1 MSFAGIGATPGR
13 PLETLGTVERTE
25 KGIAVPLDPYFQE
38 MYLARRRDMIAEAR
52 GMVTGVL
59 TTAVTKVL
67 PWRRRAALRALE
79 HSPARTVGNKVSGTA
94 LAGSEAATP
103 KPTATGPK
111 SPLSAE
117 EKAKRKTPAWKRRNA
132 QKWDTKLFGRVGLTP
147 PDVEIT
153 DHTVAVDGYP
163 SVRVRVYRPLDAE
176 QDGADNAGRTAALPA
191 ILAFF
196 GGSFQLGGVEY
207 TSVDAAFRSRTA
219 DARVIHVAVDYALA
233 PEHRY
238 PTQIEQGYAALRWLV
253 EHADEL
259 GVNPDRIGI
268 NGTSSGGNIAAAV
281 TLLNRDRLGHP
292 LKLQVLEVPVTDLTG
307 TAIDM
312 RPIREMRI
320 PRFLARREL
329 VQVAEAYL
337 GDRSRAREPYASP
350 ARALTHRG
358 LPPAVI
364 FTAEYDAL
372 RRDGEAYAAALR
384 ASGVDASAV
393 RYQGATH
400 EAAMYTKVVPLARRW
415 HADVVTA
422 LRSLH
427 D

>member
-1 MSFAGIGATPGR
+1 
-13 PLETLGTVERTE
+13 
-25 KGIAVPLDPYFQE
+25 
-38 MYLARRRDMIAEAR
+38 MIAEAR

-59 TTAVTKVL
+59 TTVL
-67 PWRRRAALRALE
+67 SRVVPWRRRAAERALE
-79 HSPARTVGNKVSGTA
+79 SSPARTVGNKVAGTA
-94 LAGSEAATP
+94 IAGAEASKATP
-103 KPTATGPK
+103 TAGPRP
-111 SPLSAE
+111 PLSAE

-147 PDVEIT
+147 PDVEIS
-153 DHTVAVDGYP
+153 DHSVAVAGYP
-163 SVRVRVYRPLDAE
+163 SVRVRVYRPLE
-176 QDGADNAGRTAALPA
+176 AGENTTPDRRLPA
-191 ILAFF
+191 VLAFF

-207 TSVDAAFRSRTA
+207 TSVDATFRSRTA

-238 PTQIEQGYAALRWLV
+238 PTQIEQGYAALDWLV
-253 EHADEL
+253 DHADEL
-259 GVNPDRIGI
+259 GIDPERIGI
-268 NGTSSGGNIAAAV
+268 NGTSSGGNIAASV

-307 TAIDM
+307 KAIDM
-312 RPIREMRI
+312 TPIRQMRI

-337 GDRSRAREPYASP
+337 GDRARAREPYASP
-350 ARALTHRG
+350 ARARTHRG

-364 FTAEYDAL
+364 FTAEFDAL
-372 RRDGEAYAAALR
+372 RLDGEAYAAALR

-400 EAAMYTKVVPLARRW
+400 EAAMYTRVVPLARRW

-427 D
+427 DPETASR